1 VDIRSALS
9 HIGAPS
15 DTNLVLVLVGLPGA
29 GKSSVAKGW
38 GYPMVNRSAV
48 RANLGAA
55 AITEKLA
62 DVVEHVMVRS
72 LFGAGHSIVVVD
84 DHHLRRYQRKK
95 WLSVDWHTVFI
106 HFDTGAEECKS
117 HRSRCPDVH
126 PIIDK
131 LQHNRDPVLVD
142 EFALIPDVSYTYG
155 TYVKEKDSIRFPVLD
170 GR

>member
-1 VDIRSALS
+1 MDIRSALS
-9 HIGAPS
+9 RIGAPS
-15 DTNLVLVLVGLPGA
+15 DTNIVIVLIGLPGA

-62 DVVEHVMVRS
+62 DVVELVMVRS
-72 LFGAGHSIVVVD
+72 LFGAGHSTVVVD
-84 DHHLRRYQRKK
+84 DHHLRRYQRRK
-95 WLSVDWHTVFI
+95 WLSVDWHTVFV
-106 HFDTGAEECKS
+106 HFDANAEECKS
-117 HRSRCPDVH
+117 HRSRCPDVY

-131 LQHNRDPVLVD
+131 LQQNRDLVLVD

-155 TYVKEKDSIRFPVLD
+155 TYVKEKGCIRFSVID